1 MRARYIPEMCGRFT
15 RQYTWAELHTLYM
28 LSVGFESERS
38 NLQPRYNI
46 CPTTT
51 IDAVVERDGKRV
63 VESMRWGLVP
73 SWWKKTLKELPA
85 TFNARVET
93 VAEKPMFRSAFK
105 RNRCIIPASGY
116 YEWTATADKK
126 KQQHYFTRRDGE
138 IISIAGLWEEWKNPE
153 TGQPLRSCTMI
164 IGAANNFVSLLHDRM
179 PIILERE
186 QFITWLTGGAGVEV
200 LKPAEEGVLHEHAVS
215 MRVNSS
221 RADENESTLIVAAD
235 I

>member
-1 MRARYIPEMCGRFT
+1 MCGRFT
-15 RQYTWAELHTLYM
+15 RQYTWAELHALYM

-51 IDAVVERDGKRV
+51 IDAVVERNGKRA
-63 VESMRWGLVP
+63 VEPMRWGLIP

-85 TFNARVET
+85 TFNARAET

-116 YEWTATADKK
+116 YEWTPTPDGK
-126 KQQHYFTRRDGE
+126 KQPHYFTRRDGE

-153 TGQPLRSCTMI
+153 NGQPLRSCAMI
-164 IGAANNFVSLLHDRM
+164 IGPANGFVSPLHDRM
-179 PIILERE
+179 PVVLEHA
-186 QFITWLTGGAGVEV
+186 QFSAWLSGAAGTEI
-200 LKPAEEGVLHEHAVS
+200 LKPANDGVLREHAVS

-221 RADENESTLIVAAD
+221 RADENDTKLIQAV
-235 I
+235 

>member
-1 MRARYIPEMCGRFT
+1 MCGRFT
-15 RQYTWAELHTLYM
+15 RQYTWAELHALYM
-28 LSVGFESERS
+28 LSVGFENERS

-51 IDAVVERDGKRV
+51 IDAVVERDGKRA

-85 TFNARVET
+85 TFNARAET
-93 VAEKPMFRSAFK
+93 VAEKPMFRAAFK

-116 YEWTATADKK
+116 YEWTMTADGK
-126 KQQHYFTRRDGE
+126 KQPHYFTRRDGE
-138 IISIAGLWEEWKNPE
+138 IISIAGLWEEWNNPE

-164 IGAANNFVSLLHDRM
+164 IGAANNFVSPLHDRM

-186 QFITWLTGGAGVEV
+186 QFASWLTATAGVEE
-200 LKPAEEGVLHEHAVS
+200 LKSARDDLLQERAVS
-215 MRVNSS
+215 TRVNSS
-221 RADENESTLIVAAD
+221 RADENDVTLIAPL
-235 I
+235 